1 MKSICL
7 NGHPRIKHELR
18 CTVCNEPFEII
29 PEKKFSDNLD
39 LNFDYIKEKVTL
51 GEVFTPVVDLNSN
64 LDLKLD
70 YFFPT
75 YSYKDRGTRNLI
87 SYIKTNEKEFHVTAI
102 NEDSSGNAG
111 ASVAAYGARAGYRV
125 NIYVPKSANENKIRQ
140 ISSYGASIIKID
152 GTRDAVQEAAEKS
165 PGFYASHILNPEF
178 RDGIRTLAYEIFLQ
192 SQKMPDNIFVPV
204 SAGTL
209 LSGLYSGLSH
219 LYMSGEI
226 AKIPKIIGVQPENI
240 SPLCSLANGLQYNPD
255 NSLSSIADALVAKR
269 PVLMKLMMRIMN
281 NENSCVSVSESEIME
296 ARKDLALKGFYTEYS
311 SATVYAAYRKGHYSG
326 KSMLVL
332 TGNGLK
338 N

>member
-1 MKSICL
+1 MKCVCL
-7 NGHPRIKHELR
+7 NGHSRIQHELR

-39 LNFDYIKEKVTL
+39 LNFEYIKEKVTL
-51 GEVFTPVVDLNSN
+51 GEVFTPVVGINSN
-64 LDLKLD
+64 LYLKLD
-70 YFFPT
+70 YFSPT

-87 SYIKTNEKEFHVTAI
+87 SYIKTNENEFRATYL

-111 ASVAAYGARAGYRV
+111 ASVAAYGARAGYHV
-125 NIYVPKSANENKIRQ
+125 NIYVPRNANENKLRQ
-140 ISSYGASIIKID
+140 ISSYGASIIKIN

-192 SQKMPDNIFVPV
+192 SQRMPDNIFVPV

-219 LYMSGEI
+219 LYSSGEI
-226 AKIPKIIGVQPENI
+226 DRIPRIIGVQPENI
-240 SPLCSLANGLQYNPD
+240 SPLCSIINGLKYNPG
-255 NSLSSIADALVAKR
+255 NNLSSIADALVAKR
-269 PVLMKLMMRIMN
+269 PVLMKLMMRIM
-281 NENSCVSVSESEIME
+281 ESGNSCVAVSENEIIK
-296 ARKDLALKGFYTEYS
+296 AREDLALKGFYTEYS
-311 SATVYAAYRKGHYSG
+311 SATVYAAYQKGHYSG
-326 KSMLVL
+326 RSMLVL